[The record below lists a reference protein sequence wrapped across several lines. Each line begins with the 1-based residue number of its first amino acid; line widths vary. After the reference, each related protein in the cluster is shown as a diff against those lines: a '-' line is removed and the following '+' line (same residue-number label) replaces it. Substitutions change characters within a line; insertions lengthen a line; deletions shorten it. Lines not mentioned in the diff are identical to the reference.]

1 MTPELFERRVAALA
15 QLRVADPA
23 RPVLAAPDEH
33 HLRRVLRA
41 RVGEEVVVTDG
52 RGAWAICAVAESGLE
67 PLTAPALDP
76 APPESVLYLAP
87 PRGDRADWAIAKATE
102 VGVSRVVPLVA
113 ANLAWRFAGETRAKV
128 LARWRRV
135 ADPARPVLAP
145 PDEHHLRRVLRARVG
160 EEVVVTDG
168 RGAWAICA
176 VAEAG
181 LEPLTGPALDP
192 APPESVLY
200 LAPPR
205 GERADWAIAKA
216 TEVGVSR
223 VVPLVTANLAW
234 RFSGEARAKV
244 LARWRR
250 VAAEAAGQCRRTHDL
265 VIDEPTTP
273 AAVPGD
279 VAVCELTGSASR
291 DWRGV
296 RAVAVGPEGG
306 WAPGEWGDERRRLSL
321 GDTVLRSETAAVLA
335 GALCVLAGA
344 SPGFSLGTKE
354 AG

>member
-1 MTPELFERRVAALA
+1 MSLELFERRVAALA
-15 QLRVADPA
+15 QLRVVDPA
-23 RPVLAAPDEH
+23 RPVLDQAAEH

-52 RGAWAICAVAESGLE
+52 RGAWALCAVS
-67 PLTAPALDP
+67 
-76 APPESVLYLAP
+76 
-87 PRGDRADWAIAKATE
+87 
-102 VGVSRVVPLVA
+102 
-113 ANLAWRFAGETRAKV
+113 
-128 LARWRRV
+128 
-135 ADPARPVLAP
+135 
-145 PDEHHLRRVLRARVG
+145 
-160 EEVVVTDG
+160 
-168 RGAWAICA
+168 
-176 VAEAG
+176 EAG
-181 LEPLTGPALDP
+181 LEPLTGPATDP
-192 APPESVLY
+192 TPPASVLY

-216 TEVGVSR
+216 TEVGVTR
-223 VVPLVTANLAW
+223 VVPLVSANLAW
-234 RFSGEARAKV
+234 RFAGEARAKV

-250 VAAEAAGQCRRTHDL
+250 VAEEAAGQCRRTHDL

-279 VAVCELTGSASR
+279 VAVCEISSAASR

-306 WAPGEWGDERRRLSL
+306 WAPGEWGGDRRRVSL

-344 SPGFSLGTKE
+344 SPGFSLGEEE
-354 AG
+354 AR